1 MSLFPSILN
10 DYLEVCLSV
19 KRSVGVLVAV
29 EPNARHNA
37 ALQDIP
43 FTHLSDVS
51 EKIAALSP
59 ENWEEETQLAPSYC
73 PDGARERKRKS

>member
-1 MSLFPSILN
+1 MITLKSARAA
-10 DYLEVCLSV
+10 
-19 KRSVGVLVAV
+19 KRFVGVLVAV
-29 EPNARHNA
+29 EPKARHNA

-59 ENWEEETQLAPSYC
+59 ENWEETQLAPSYC
-73 PDGARERKRKS
+73 PDGARERERKS